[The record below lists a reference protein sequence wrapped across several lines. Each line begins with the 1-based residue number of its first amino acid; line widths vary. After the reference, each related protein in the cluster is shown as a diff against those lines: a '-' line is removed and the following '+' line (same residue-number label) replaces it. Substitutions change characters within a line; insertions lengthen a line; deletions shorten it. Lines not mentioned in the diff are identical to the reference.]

1 MIKYAKVVN
10 EETKQCE
17 VGLGTNYKFYQSLGM
32 VEMEVE
38 QAYNGAWYVKGYAPA
53 KPEEEVKA
61 ERIAELKKLLSDT
74 DYKAI
79 KYAEG
84 LISEEEYVETK
95 AQRQAWR
102 DEINELQGKE
112 VADGEQNG

>member
-10 EETKQCE
+10 QETKECNIGE
-17 VGLGTNYKFYQSLGM
+17 GTNTAYYKKLGM

-38 QAYNGAWYVKGYAPA
+38 QAHNGAWYVKGYAPE
-53 KPEEEVKA
+53 KPQELINA
-61 ERIAELKKLLSDT
+61 ERIAELKQLLEGS

-84 LISEEEYVETK
+84 LISEEEYAETK

-102 DEINELQGKE
+102 EELNSLG
-112 VADGEQNG
+112 V

>member
-10 EETKQCE
+10 EETKECNIGE
-17 VGLGTNYKFYQSLGM
+17 GTNSKYYKSIGM

-38 QAYNGAWYVKGYAPA
+38 QAYNGAWYVKGYAPV

-61 ERIAELKKLLSDT
+61 ARIAELKQLLADT

-84 LISEEEYVETK
+84 LISEEEYAEMK
-95 AQRQAWR
+95 AQRQLWR
-102 DEINELQGKE
+102 EELNTLG
-112 VADGEQNG
+112 V